1 MFDEPL
7 LFCMERDTV
16 VVLPQASRLLQIG
29 VYTYHGPHSVTV
41 ADEGLLES
49 LAENVIFQVVT
60 DWNMMIFYILF
71 W

>member
-1 MFDEPL
+1 MLDEPL
-7 LFCMERDTV
+7 LFCIERDTV
-16 VVLPQASRLLQIG
+16 VALPQASRLLQIG
-29 VYTYHGPHSVTV
+29 VDTYHGPHSGTV

-60 DWNMMIFYILF
+60 DVNMIIFYIFF